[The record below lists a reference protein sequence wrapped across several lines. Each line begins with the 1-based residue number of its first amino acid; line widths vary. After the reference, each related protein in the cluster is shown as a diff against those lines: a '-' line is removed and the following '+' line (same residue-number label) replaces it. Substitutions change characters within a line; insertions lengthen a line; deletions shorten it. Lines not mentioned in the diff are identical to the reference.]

1 MQAQISMD
9 FPISEILIRTKS
21 PDFPIGNFDL
31 AQATGFPNLEKPH
44 CVDGDGPISNLR
56 RGGGASPV
64 ISLNHR
70 PPLHHQQIHEWIET
84 QLRSKLDH
92 FHQ

>member
-1 MQAQISMD
+1 MTLCTPASAPSVTSGSFAGPQPMQAQISMD

-44 CVDGDGPISNLR
+44 CVDGDGPR
-56 RGGGASPV
+56 
-64 ISLNHR
+64 
-70 PPLHHQQIHEWIET
+70 
-84 QLRSKLDH
+84 
-92 FHQ
+92 